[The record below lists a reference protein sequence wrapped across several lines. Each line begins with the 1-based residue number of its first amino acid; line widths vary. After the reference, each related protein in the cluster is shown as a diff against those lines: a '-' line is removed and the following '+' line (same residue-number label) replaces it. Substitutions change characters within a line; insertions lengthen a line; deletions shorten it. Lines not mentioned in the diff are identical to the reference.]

1 MHDIFT
7 IKTIYL
13 MIINLKSVA
22 LAMTSICLFAQCT
35 PTPTSE
41 ASYDVIPMPQSIT
54 LTESSEPFVLHSG
67 TQISYTAGNADMER
81 NAQFLKDYL
90 APQLGYKLKTVP
102 GIASKGIVLQL
113 VDGEAT
119 EGYKITVDANR
130 VLVEATSP
138 AGIFYGIQTIRK
150 SLPVEQGAVV
160 ALPAGTITDAPR
172 FDYRGAHLDVCR
184 HFYPVDSIKTYIDML
199 ALHNMNKFHWHLTED
214 QGWRIEIKQFP
225 KLTEIGSV
233 RNGTMIRKDWDSN
246 DSIQYG
252 GFYTQDECR
261 EIVKYAA
268 DRYITVIP
276 EIDMPGH
283 MVAAVTAYPELGCTG
298 GPYSVRTIWG
308 VSEELLCAGN
318 DKVYDFVEKV
328 LDEVMEIFPSK
339 DIHIGGDEC
348 PKTEWEKCPKCQ
360 KKIKELG
367 LKKDKQFTAEQKLQA
382 YFTQHVDDY
391 LTKHGRN
398 AIGWDEILEGGVS
411 ENATVMSWRG
421 EVGGIEAARLKHRVI
436 MTPNTYCY
444 FDYYQSKDRDN
455 EPFAIGGFLPASH
468 VYSYEPL
475 PASLTP
481 EEQSYI
487 WGVQCNVWTE
497 YIPTFSQV
505 QYMILPRGAALA
517 EVQWSQPEVK
527 NYEKF
532 KNERLPRL
540 IKIYELNNYNW
551 CKRIYTDKEEP
562 SDLNVGW

>member
-1 MHDIFT
+1 MNN
-7 IKTIYL
+7 
-13 MIINLKSVA
+13 NLKSIA
-22 LAMTSICLFAQCT
+22 LAMTIGLLFAQCT
-35 PTPTSE
+35 PAPTAQANYE
-41 ASYDVIPMPQSIT
+41 VIPMPQSIT
-54 LTESSEPFVLHSG
+54 LSNSDNQFVLHSG
-67 TQISYTAGNADMER
+67 TLISYTSGNEDMAR
-81 NAQFLKDYL
+81 NAQFLQTYL
-90 APQLGYKLKTVP
+90 ADQLGYTLRIEP
-102 GIASKGIVLQL
+102 GIASEGIVLKLNEGQ
-113 VDGEAT
+113 AS
-119 EGYKITVDANR
+119 EGYTITVDADR

-150 SLPVEQGAVV
+150 AVPVEMGAVV
-160 ALPAGTITDAPR
+160 GFPAGVITDAPR
-172 FDYRGAHLDVCR
+172 FAYRGAHLDVCR
-184 HFYPVDSIKTYIDML
+184 HFFSVDSVKTYIDML
-199 ALHNMNKFHWHLTED
+199 VLHNMNKFHWHLTED
-214 QGWRIEIKQFP
+214 QGWRMEIKQFP

-233 RNGTMIRKDWDSN
+233 RNGTMIRKDWNSN

-298 GPYSVRTIWG
+298 GPYEVRTIWG

-318 DKVYDFVEKV
+318 EKVYDFVDKV
-328 LDEVMEIFPSK
+328 LDEVMDVFPSK

-360 KKIKELG
+360 SKIKALG
-367 LKKDKQFTAEQKLQA
+367 LKKDDRFTAEQKLQA
-382 YFTQHVDDY
+382 YFTKHVDEY

-421 EVGGIEAARLKHRVI
+421 ESGGIEAARLKHRVI

-444 FDYYQSKDRDN
+444 FDYYQSKDCDN
-455 EPFAIGGFLPASH
+455 EPFAIGGFLPIKH
-468 VYSYEPL
+468 VYDYEPL
-475 PASLTP
+475 PANLTP

-497 YIPTFSQV
+497 YIPTFSHV
-505 QYMILPRGAALA
+505 QYMMLPRGAALS
-517 EVQWSQPEVK
+517 EVQWSLPEAK
-527 NYEKF
+527 DYEKF
-532 KNERLPRL
+532 RNERLPRL
-540 IKIYELNNYNW
+540 IKIYELYGYNYSR
-551 CKRIYTDKEEP
+551 RIYIDADEP
-562 SDLNVGW
+562 SK

>member
-1 MHDIFT
+1 
-7 IKTIYL
+7 
-13 MIINLKSVA
+13 MIMNNNLKSIA
-22 LAMTSICLFAQCT
+22 LAMTIGLLFAQCT
-35 PTPTSE
+35 PAPTTQANYE
-41 ASYDVIPMPQSIT
+41 VIPMPQSIT
-54 LTESSEPFVLHSG
+54 LSNSDNQFVLHSG
-67 TQISYTAGNADMER
+67 TLISYTSGNEDMAR
-81 NAQFLKDYL
+81 NAQFLQTYL
-90 APQLGYKLKTVP
+90 TDQLGYTLRVEP
-102 GIASKGIVLQL
+102 GVASEGIVLKL
-113 VDGEAT
+113 VEGQAS
-119 EGYKITVDANR
+119 EGYTITVDADR

-150 SLPVEQGAVV
+150 AVPVEMGAVV
-160 ALPAGTITDAPR
+160 GLPAGIITDAPR
-172 FDYRGAHLDVCR
+172 FAYRGAHLDVCR
-184 HFYPVDSIKTYIDML
+184 HFFSVDSVKTYIDML
-199 ALHNMNKFHWHLTED
+199 VLHNMNKFHWHLTED
-214 QGWRIEIKQFP
+214 QGWRMEIKQFP

-233 RNGTMIRKDWDSN
+233 RNGTMIRKDWNSN

-298 GPYSVRTIWG
+298 GPYEVRTIWG

-318 DKVYDFVEKV
+318 EKVYDFVDKV
-328 LDEVMEIFPSK
+328 LDEVMDVFPSK

-360 KKIKELG
+360 SKIKALG
-367 LKKDKQFTAEQKLQA
+367 LKKDDRFTAEQKLQA
-382 YFTQHVDDY
+382 YFTKHVDEY

-421 EVGGIEAARLKHRVI
+421 ESGGIEAARLKHRVI

-455 EPFAIGGFLPASH
+455 EPFAIGGFLPIKH
-468 VYSYEPL
+468 VYDYEPL
-475 PASLTP
+475 PANLTP

-497 YIPTFSQV
+497 YIPTFSHV
-505 QYMILPRGAALA
+505 QYMMLPRGAALS
-517 EVQWSQPEVK
+517 EVQWSLPEAK
-527 NYEKF
+527 DYEKF
-532 KNERLPRL
+532 RNERLPRL
-540 IKIYELNNYNW
+540 IKIYELYGYNYSR
-551 CKRIYTDKEEP
+551 RIYIDADEP
-562 SDLNVGW
+562 SK

>member
-1 MHDIFT
+1 
-7 IKTIYL
+7 

-90 APQLGYKLKTVP
+90 APQLGYELKTVP

-382 YFTQHVDDY
+382 YFTQHVDEY

-436 MTPNTYCY
+436 MAPNTYCY

-540 IKIYELNNYNW
+540 IKIYELNNYNY

>member
-1 MHDIFT
+1 MNN
-7 IKTIYL
+7 
-13 MIINLKSVA
+13 NLKSIA
-22 LAMTSICLFAQCT
+22 LAMTIGLLFAQCT
-35 PTPTSE
+35 PAPTAQANYE
-41 ASYDVIPMPQSIT
+41 VIPMPQSIT
-54 LTESSEPFVLHSG
+54 LSNSDNQFVLHSG
-67 TQISYTAGNADMER
+67 TLISYTSGNEDMAR
-81 NAQFLKDYL
+81 NAQFLQTYL
-90 APQLGYKLKTVP
+90 TDQLGYTLRVEP
-102 GIASKGIVLQL
+102 GVASEGIVLKL
-113 VDGEAT
+113 VEGQAS
-119 EGYKITVDANR
+119 EGYTITVDADR

-150 SLPVEQGAVV
+150 AVPVEMGAVV
-160 ALPAGTITDAPR
+160 GFPAGVITDAPR
-172 FDYRGAHLDVCR
+172 FAYRGAHLDVCR
-184 HFYPVDSIKTYIDML
+184 HFFSVDSVKTYIDML
-199 ALHNMNKFHWHLTED
+199 VLHNMNKFHWHLTED
-214 QGWRIEIKQFP
+214 QGWRMEIKQFP

-233 RNGTMIRKDWDSN
+233 RNGTMIRKDWNSN

-298 GPYSVRTIWG
+298 GPYEVRTIWG

-318 DKVYDFVEKV
+318 EKVYDFVDKV
-328 LDEVMEIFPSK
+328 LDEVMDVFPSK

-360 KKIKELG
+360 SKIKALG
-367 LKKDKQFTAEQKLQA
+367 LKKDDRFTAEQKLQA
-382 YFTQHVDDY
+382 YFTKHVDEY

-421 EVGGIEAARLKHRVI
+421 ESGGIEAARLKHRVI

-455 EPFAIGGFLPASH
+455 EPFAIGGFLPIKH
-468 VYSYEPL
+468 VYDYEPL
-475 PASLTP
+475 PANLTP

-497 YIPTFSQV
+497 YIPTFSHV
-505 QYMILPRGAALA
+505 QYMMLPRGAALS
-517 EVQWSQPEVK
+517 EVQWSLPEAK
-527 NYEKF
+527 DYEKF

-540 IKIYELNNYNW
+540 IKIYELYGYNYSR
-551 CKRIYTDKEEP
+551 RIYIDADEP
-562 SDLNVGW
+562 SK

>member
-1 MHDIFT
+1 MNT
-7 IKTIYL
+7 
-13 MIINLKSVA
+13 NLKSVA
-22 LAMTSICLFAQCT
+22 LAMTSVFFLAQCT

-41 ASYDVIPMPQSIT
+41 ASYEVIPMPQSIT
-54 LTESSEPFVLHSG
+54 LAESGGQFVLHSG
-67 TQISYTAGNADMER
+67 TQISYTAGNEDMAR
-81 NAQFLKDYL
+81 NAQFLQEYL
-90 APQLGYKLKTVP
+90 ADQLGYTLKTEP

-113 VDGEAT
+113 IEGEPT
-119 EGYKITVDANR
+119 EGYTITVDANR

-138 AGIFYGIQTIRK
+138 AGIFYGVQTIRK
-150 SLPVEQGAVV
+150 SVPVENGAVV
-160 ALPAGTITDAPR
+160 GLPAGVITDAPR

-184 HFYPVDSIKTYIDML
+184 HFYPLDSVKTYIDML

-214 QGWRIEIKQFP
+214 QGWRMEIKQYP

-298 GPYSVRTIWG
+298 GPYEVRTIWG

-318 DKVYDFVEKV
+318 DKVYEFVERV
-328 LDEVMEIFPSK
+328 LDEVMDVFPSK

-360 KKIKELG
+360 AKIKALG
-367 LKKDKQFTAEQKLQA
+367 LKKDQKFTAEQKLQA
-382 YFTQHVDDY
+382 YFTQHVDEY

-421 EVGGIEAARLKHRVI
+421 EAGGIEAARLRHRVI

-444 FDYYQSKDRDN
+444 FDYYQSKDREN
-455 EPFAIGGFLPASH
+455 EPFAIGGFLPIRH
-468 VYSYEPL
+468 VYNYEPL
-475 PASLTP
+475 PADLTP
-481 EEQSYI
+481 DEQKYI

-497 YIPTFSQV
+497 YIPTFAQV

-517 EVQWSQPEVK
+517 DVQWSQPEVK
-527 NYEKF
+527 DYEKF
-532 KNERLPRL
+532 KAERLPRL
-540 IKIYELNNYNW
+540 LKIYELYGYNY
-551 CKRIYTDKEEP
+551 CRRIYIDEDEP

>member
-1 MHDIFT
+1 MNN
-7 IKTIYL
+7 
-13 MIINLKSVA
+13 NLKSIA
-22 LAMTSICLFAQCT
+22 LAMTIGLLFAQCT
-35 PTPTSE
+35 PAPTAQANYE
-41 ASYDVIPMPQSIT
+41 VIPMPQSIT
-54 LTESSEPFVLHSG
+54 LSNSDNQFVLHSG
-67 TQISYTAGNADMER
+67 TLISYTSGNEDMAR
-81 NAQFLKDYL
+81 NAQFLQTYL
-90 APQLGYKLKTVP
+90 TDQLGYTLRIEP
-102 GIASKGIVLQL
+102 GIASEGIVLKLNEGQ
-113 VDGEAT
+113 AS
-119 EGYKITVDANR
+119 EGYTITVDADR

-150 SLPVEQGAVV
+150 AVPVEMGAVV
-160 ALPAGTITDAPR
+160 GFPAGVITDAPR
-172 FDYRGAHLDVCR
+172 FAYRGAHLDVCR
-184 HFYPVDSIKTYIDML
+184 HFFSVDSVKTYIDML
-199 ALHNMNKFHWHLTED
+199 VLHNMNKFHWHLTED
-214 QGWRIEIKQFP
+214 QGWRMEIKQFP

-233 RNGTMIRKDWDSN
+233 RNGTMIRKDWNSN

-298 GPYSVRTIWG
+298 GPYEVRTIWG

-318 DKVYDFVEKV
+318 EKVYDFVDKV
-328 LDEVMEIFPSK
+328 LDEVMDVFPSK

-360 KKIKELG
+360 SKIKALG
-367 LKKDKQFTAEQKLQA
+367 LKKDDRFTAEQKLQA
-382 YFTQHVDDY
+382 YFTKHVDEY

-421 EVGGIEAARLKHRVI
+421 ESGGIEAARLKHRVI

-444 FDYYQSKDRDN
+444 FDYYQSKDCDN
-455 EPFAIGGFLPASH
+455 EPFAIGGFLPIKH
-468 VYSYEPL
+468 VYDYEPL
-475 PASLTP
+475 PANLTP

-497 YIPTFSQV
+497 YIPTFSHV
-505 QYMILPRGAALA
+505 QYMMLPRGAALS
-517 EVQWSQPEVK
+517 EVQWSLPEAK
-527 NYEKF
+527 DYEKF

-540 IKIYELNNYNW
+540 IKIYELYGYNYSR
-551 CKRIYTDKEEP
+551 RIYIDADEP
-562 SDLNVGW
+562 SK

>member
-1 MHDIFT
+1 MNS
-7 IKTIYL
+7 
-13 MIINLKSVA
+13 NLKSIA
-22 LAMTSICLFAQCT
+22 LAIIIGLLFAQCT
-35 PTPTSE
+35 PTPTTQANYE
-41 ASYDVIPMPQSIT
+41 VIPMPQNIMLSN
-54 LTESSEPFVLHSG
+54 SDSQFVLHSG
-67 TQISYTAGNADMER
+67 TLISYTSGNEDMAR
-81 NAQFLKDYL
+81 NAQFLQTYL
-90 APQLGYKLKTVP
+90 TDQLGYTLRIEP
-102 GIASKGIVLQL
+102 GIASEGIVLKLNEGQ
-113 VDGEAT
+113 AS
-119 EGYKITVDANR
+119 EGYTITVDADR

-150 SLPVEQGAVV
+150 AVPVEMGAVV
-160 ALPAGTITDAPR
+160 GFPAGVITDAPR
-172 FDYRGAHLDVCR
+172 FAYRGAHLDVCR
-184 HFYPVDSIKTYIDML
+184 HFFSVDSVKTYIDML
-199 ALHNMNKFHWHLTED
+199 VLHNMNKFHWHLTED
-214 QGWRIEIKQFP
+214 QGWRMEIKQFP

-233 RNGTMIRKDWDSN
+233 RNGTMIRKDWNSN

-298 GPYSVRTIWG
+298 GPYEVRTIWG

-318 DKVYDFVEKV
+318 EKVYDFVDKV
-328 LDEVMEIFPSK
+328 LDEVMDVFPSK

-360 KKIKELG
+360 SKIKALG
-367 LKKDKQFTAEQKLQA
+367 LKKDDRFTAEQKLQA
-382 YFTQHVDDY
+382 YFTKHVDEY

-421 EVGGIEAARLKHRVI
+421 ESGGIEAARLKHRVI

-444 FDYYQSKDRDN
+444 FDYYQSKDCDN
-455 EPFAIGGFLPASH
+455 EPFAIGGFLPIKH
-468 VYSYEPL
+468 VYDYEPL
-475 PASLTP
+475 PANLTP

-497 YIPTFSQV
+497 YIPTFSHV
-505 QYMILPRGAALA
+505 QYMMLPRGAALS
-517 EVQWSQPEVK
+517 EVQWSLPEAK
-527 NYEKF
+527 DYEKF
-532 KNERLPRL
+532 RNERLPRL
-540 IKIYELNNYNW
+540 IKIYELYGYNYSR
-551 CKRIYTDKEEP
+551 RIYIDADEP
-562 SDLNVGW
+562 SK

>member
-1 MHDIFT
+1 MNN
-7 IKTIYL
+7 
-13 MIINLKSVA
+13 NLKSIA
-22 LAMTSICLFAQCT
+22 LAMTIGLLFAQCT
-35 PTPTSE
+35 PAPTAQANYE
-41 ASYDVIPMPQSIT
+41 VIPMPQSIT
-54 LTESSEPFVLHSG
+54 LSNSDNQFVLHSG
-67 TQISYTAGNADMER
+67 TLISYTSGNEDMAR
-81 NAQFLKDYL
+81 NAQFLQTYL
-90 APQLGYKLKTVP
+90 ADQLGYTLRIEP
-102 GIASKGIVLQL
+102 GIASEGIVLKLNEGQ
-113 VDGEAT
+113 AS
-119 EGYKITVDANR
+119 EGYTITVDADR

-150 SLPVEQGAVV
+150 AVPVEMGAVV
-160 ALPAGTITDAPR
+160 GFPAGVITDAPR
-172 FDYRGAHLDVCR
+172 FAYRGAHLDVCR
-184 HFYPVDSIKTYIDML
+184 HFFSVDSVKTYIDML
-199 ALHNMNKFHWHLTED
+199 VLHNMNKFHWHLTED
-214 QGWRIEIKQFP
+214 QGWRMEIKQFP

-233 RNGTMIRKDWDSN
+233 RNGTMIRKDWNSN

-298 GPYSVRTIWG
+298 GPYEVRTIWG

-318 DKVYDFVEKV
+318 EKVYDFVDKV
-328 LDEVMEIFPSK
+328 LDEVMDVFPSK

-360 KKIKELG
+360 SKIKALG
-367 LKKDKQFTAEQKLQA
+367 LKKDDRFTAEQKLQA
-382 YFTQHVDDY
+382 YFTKHVDEY

-411 ENATVMSWRG
+411 ENATVMSWRD
-421 EVGGIEAARLKHRVI
+421 ESGGIEAARLKHRVI

-444 FDYYQSKDRDN
+444 FDYYQSKDCDN
-455 EPFAIGGFLPASH
+455 EPFAIGGFLPIKH
-468 VYSYEPL
+468 VYDYEPL
-475 PASLTP
+475 PANLTP

-497 YIPTFSQV
+497 YIPTFSHV
-505 QYMILPRGAALA
+505 QYMMLPRGAALS
-517 EVQWSQPEVK
+517 EVQWSLPEAK
-527 NYEKF
+527 DYEKF

-540 IKIYELNNYNW
+540 IKIYELYGYNYSR
-551 CKRIYTDKEEP
+551 RIYIDADEP
-562 SDLNVGW
+562 SK

>member
-1 MHDIFT
+1 MNN
-7 IKTIYL
+7 
-13 MIINLKSVA
+13 NLKSIA
-22 LAMTSICLFAQCT
+22 LAMTIGLLFAQCT
-35 PTPTSE
+35 PAPTAQANYE
-41 ASYDVIPMPQSIT
+41 VIPMPQSIT
-54 LTESSEPFVLHSG
+54 LSNSDNQFVLHSG
-67 TQISYTAGNADMER
+67 TLISYTSGNEDMAR
-81 NAQFLKDYL
+81 NAQFLQTYL
-90 APQLGYKLKTVP
+90 ADQLGYTLRIEP
-102 GIASKGIVLQL
+102 GIASEGIVLKLNEGQ
-113 VDGEAT
+113 AS
-119 EGYKITVDANR
+119 EGYTITVDADR

-150 SLPVEQGAVV
+150 AVPVEMGAVV
-160 ALPAGTITDAPR
+160 GLPAGIITDAPR
-172 FDYRGAHLDVCR
+172 FAYRGAHLDVCR
-184 HFYPVDSIKTYIDML
+184 HFFSVDSVKTYIDML
-199 ALHNMNKFHWHLTED
+199 VLHNMNKFHWHLTED
-214 QGWRIEIKQFP
+214 QGWRMEIKQFP

-233 RNGTMIRKDWDSN
+233 RNGTMIRKDWNSN

-252 GFYTQDECR
+252 GFYTQEECR

-298 GPYSVRTIWG
+298 GPYEVRTIWG

-318 DKVYDFVEKV
+318 EKVYDFVDKV
-328 LDEVMEIFPSK
+328 LDEVMDVFPSK

-360 KKIKELG
+360 SKIKALG
-367 LKKDKQFTAEQKLQA
+367 LKKDDRFTAEQKLQA
-382 YFTQHVDDY
+382 YFTKHVDEY

-421 EVGGIEAARLKHRVI
+421 ESGGIEAARLKHRVI

-444 FDYYQSKDRDN
+444 FDYYQSKDCDN
-455 EPFAIGGFLPASH
+455 EPFAIGGFLPIKH
-468 VYSYEPL
+468 VYDYEPL
-475 PASLTP
+475 PANLTP

-497 YIPTFSQV
+497 YIPTFSHV
-505 QYMILPRGAALA
+505 QYMMLPRGAALS
-517 EVQWSQPEVK
+517 EVQWSLPEAK
-527 NYEKF
+527 DYEKF

-540 IKIYELNNYNW
+540 IKIYELYGYNYSR
-551 CKRIYTDKEEP
+551 RIYIDADEP
-562 SDLNVGW
+562 SK

>member
-1 MHDIFT
+1 MNN
-7 IKTIYL
+7 
-13 MIINLKSVA
+13 NLKSIA
-22 LAMTSICLFAQCT
+22 LAMTIGLLFAQCT
-35 PTPTSE
+35 PAPTAQANYE
-41 ASYDVIPMPQSIT
+41 VIPMPQSIT
-54 LTESSEPFVLHSG
+54 LSNSDNQFVLHSG
-67 TQISYTAGNADMER
+67 TLISYTSGNEDMAR
-81 NAQFLKDYL
+81 NAQFLQTYL
-90 APQLGYKLKTVP
+90 TDQLGYTLRVEP
-102 GIASKGIVLQL
+102 GVASEGIVLKL
-113 VDGEAT
+113 VEGQAS
-119 EGYKITVDANR
+119 EGYTITVDADR

-150 SLPVEQGAVV
+150 AVPVEMGAVV
-160 ALPAGTITDAPR
+160 GFPAGVITDAPR
-172 FDYRGAHLDVCR
+172 FAYRGAHLDVCR
-184 HFYPVDSIKTYIDML
+184 HFFSVDSVKTYIDML
-199 ALHNMNKFHWHLTED
+199 VLHNMNKFHWHLTED
-214 QGWRIEIKQFP
+214 QGWRMEIKQFP

-233 RNGTMIRKDWDSN
+233 RNGTMIRKDWNSN

-298 GPYSVRTIWG
+298 GPYEVRTIWG

-318 DKVYDFVEKV
+318 EKVYDFVDKV
-328 LDEVMEIFPSK
+328 LDEVMDVFPSK

-360 KKIKELG
+360 SKIKALG
-367 LKKDKQFTAEQKLQA
+367 LKKDDRFTAEQKLQA
-382 YFTQHVDDY
+382 YFTKHVDEY

-421 EVGGIEAARLKHRVI
+421 ESGGIEAARLKHRVI

-444 FDYYQSKDRDN
+444 FDYYQSKDCDN
-455 EPFAIGGFLPASH
+455 EPFAIGGFLPIKH
-468 VYSYEPL
+468 VYDYEPL
-475 PASLTP
+475 PANLTP

-497 YIPTFSQV
+497 YIPTFSHV
-505 QYMILPRGAALA
+505 QYMMLPRGAALS
-517 EVQWSQPEVK
+517 EVQWSLPEAK
-527 NYEKF
+527 DYEKF

-540 IKIYELNNYNW
+540 IKIYELYGYNYSR
-551 CKRIYTDKEEP
+551 RIYIDADEP
-562 SDLNVGW
+562 SK

>member
-1 MHDIFT
+1 MNN
-7 IKTIYL
+7 
-13 MIINLKSVA
+13 NLKSIA
-22 LAMTSICLFAQCT
+22 LAMTIGLLFAQCT
-35 PTPTSE
+35 PAPTAQANYE
-41 ASYDVIPMPQSIT
+41 VIPMPQSIT
-54 LTESSEPFVLHSG
+54 LSNSDNQFVLHSG
-67 TQISYTAGNADMER
+67 TLISYTSGNEDMAR
-81 NAQFLKDYL
+81 NAQFLQTYL
-90 APQLGYKLKTVP
+90 ADQLGYTLRIEP
-102 GIASKGIVLQL
+102 GIASEGIVLKLNEGQ
-113 VDGEAT
+113 AS
-119 EGYKITVDANR
+119 EGYTITVDADR

-150 SLPVEQGAVV
+150 AVPVEMGAVV
-160 ALPAGTITDAPR
+160 GFPAGVITDAPR
-172 FDYRGAHLDVCR
+172 FAYRGAHLDVCR
-184 HFYPVDSIKTYIDML
+184 HFFSVDSVKTYIDML
-199 ALHNMNKFHWHLTED
+199 VLHNMNKFHWHLTED
-214 QGWRIEIKQFP
+214 QGWRMEIKQFP

-233 RNGTMIRKDWDSN
+233 RNGTMIRKDWNSN

-252 GFYTQDECR
+252 GFYTQEECR

-298 GPYSVRTIWG
+298 GPYEVRTIWG

-318 DKVYDFVEKV
+318 EKVYDFVDKV
-328 LDEVMEIFPSK
+328 LDEVMDVFPSK

-360 KKIKELG
+360 SKIKALG
-367 LKKDKQFTAEQKLQA
+367 LKKDDRFTAEQKLQA
-382 YFTQHVDDY
+382 YFTKHVDEY

-421 EVGGIEAARLKHRVI
+421 ESGGIEAARLKHRVI

-455 EPFAIGGFLPASH
+455 EPFAIGGFLPIKH
-468 VYSYEPL
+468 VYDYEPL
-475 PASLTP
+475 PVNLTP

-497 YIPTFSQV
+497 YIPTFSHV
-505 QYMILPRGAALA
+505 QYMMLPRGAALS
-517 EVQWSQPEVK
+517 EVQWSLPEAK
-527 NYEKF
+527 DYEKF

-540 IKIYELNNYNW
+540 IKIYELYGYNYSR
-551 CKRIYTDKEEP
+551 RIYIDADEP
-562 SDLNVGW
+562 SK

>member
-1 MHDIFT
+1 MNN
-7 IKTIYL
+7 
-13 MIINLKSVA
+13 NLKSIA
-22 LAMTSICLFAQCT
+22 LAMTIGLLFAQCT
-35 PTPTSE
+35 PAPTAQANYE
-41 ASYDVIPMPQSIT
+41 VIPMPQSIT
-54 LTESSEPFVLHSG
+54 LSNSDNQFVLHSG
-67 TQISYTAGNADMER
+67 TLISYTSGNEDMAR
-81 NAQFLKDYL
+81 NAQFLQTYL
-90 APQLGYKLKTVP
+90 TDQLGYTLRIEP
-102 GIASKGIVLQL
+102 GIASEGIVLKLNEGQ
-113 VDGEAT
+113 AS
-119 EGYKITVDANR
+119 EGYTITVDADR

-150 SLPVEQGAVV
+150 AVPVEMGAVV
-160 ALPAGTITDAPR
+160 GFPAGVITDAPR
-172 FDYRGAHLDVCR
+172 FAYRGAHLDVCR
-184 HFYPVDSIKTYIDML
+184 HFFSVDSVKTYIDML
-199 ALHNMNKFHWHLTED
+199 VLHNMNKFHWHLTED
-214 QGWRIEIKQFP
+214 QGWRMEIKQFP

-233 RNGTMIRKDWDSN
+233 RNGTMIRKDWNSN

-252 GFYTQDECR
+252 GFYTQEECR

-298 GPYSVRTIWG
+298 GPYEVRTIWG

-318 DKVYDFVEKV
+318 EKVYDFVDKV
-328 LDEVMEIFPSK
+328 LDEVMDVFPSK

-360 KKIKELG
+360 SKIKALG
-367 LKKDKQFTAEQKLQA
+367 LKKDDRFTAEQKLQA
-382 YFTQHVDDY
+382 YFTKHVDEY

-421 EVGGIEAARLKHRVI
+421 ESGGIEAARLKHRVI

-455 EPFAIGGFLPASH
+455 EPFAIGGFLPIKH
-468 VYSYEPL
+468 VYDYEPL
-475 PASLTP
+475 PANLTP

-497 YIPTFSQV
+497 YIPAFSQV
-505 QYMILPRGAALA
+505 QYMMLPRGAALS
-517 EVQWSQPEVK
+517 EVQWSLPEAK
-527 NYEKF
+527 DYEKF

-540 IKIYELNNYNW
+540 IKIYELYGYNYSR
-551 CKRIYTDKEEP
+551 RIYIDADEP
-562 SDLNVGW
+562 SK

>member
-1 MHDIFT
+1 MNN
-7 IKTIYL
+7 
-13 MIINLKSVA
+13 NLKSIA
-22 LAMTSICLFAQCT
+22 LAMTIGLLFAQCT
-35 PTPTSE
+35 PAPTAQANYE
-41 ASYDVIPMPQSIT
+41 VIPMPQSIT
-54 LTESSEPFVLHSG
+54 LSNSDNQFVLHSG
-67 TQISYTAGNADMER
+67 TLISYTSGNEDMAR
-81 NAQFLKDYL
+81 NAQFLQTYL
-90 APQLGYKLKTVP
+90 ADQLGYTLRIEP
-102 GIASKGIVLQL
+102 GIASEGIVLKLNEGQ
-113 VDGEAT
+113 AS
-119 EGYKITVDANR
+119 EGYTITVDADR

-150 SLPVEQGAVV
+150 AVPVEMGAVV
-160 ALPAGTITDAPR
+160 GFPAGVITDAPR
-172 FDYRGAHLDVCR
+172 FAYRGAHLDVCR
-184 HFYPVDSIKTYIDML
+184 HFFSVDSVKTYIDML
-199 ALHNMNKFHWHLTED
+199 VLHNMNKFHWHLTED
-214 QGWRIEIKQFP
+214 QGWRMEIKQFP

-233 RNGTMIRKDWDSN
+233 RNGTMIRKDWNSN

-252 GFYTQDECR
+252 GFYTQEECR

-298 GPYSVRTIWG
+298 GPYEVRTIWG

-318 DKVYDFVEKV
+318 EKVYDFVDKV
-328 LDEVMEIFPSK
+328 LDEVMDVFPSK

-360 KKIKELG
+360 SKIKALG
-367 LKKDKQFTAEQKLQA
+367 LKKDDRFTAEQKLQA
-382 YFTQHVDDY
+382 YFTKHVDEY

-421 EVGGIEAARLKHRVI
+421 ESGGIEAARLKHRVI

-455 EPFAIGGFLPASH
+455 EPFAIGGFLPIKH
-468 VYSYEPL
+468 VYDYEPL
-475 PASLTP
+475 PANLTP

-497 YIPTFSQV
+497 YIPTFSHV
-505 QYMILPRGAALA
+505 QYMMLPRGAALS
-517 EVQWSQPEVK
+517 EVQWSLPEAK
-527 NYEKF
+527 DYEKF
-532 KNERLPRL
+532 RNERLPRL
-540 IKIYELNNYNW
+540 IKIYELYGYNYSR
-551 CKRIYTDKEEP
+551 RIYIDADEP
-562 SDLNVGW
+562 SK

>member
-1 MHDIFT
+1 MT
-7 IKTIYL
+7 IGL
-13 MIINLKSVA
+13 
-22 LAMTSICLFAQCT
+22 LFAQCT
-35 PTPTSE
+35 PAPTAQANYE
-41 ASYDVIPMPQSIT
+41 VIPMPQSIT
-54 LTESSEPFVLHSG
+54 LSNSDNQFVLHSG
-67 TQISYTAGNADMER
+67 TLISYTSGNEDMAR
-81 NAQFLKDYL
+81 NAQFLQTYL
-90 APQLGYKLKTVP
+90 TDQLGYTLRVEP
-102 GIASKGIVLQL
+102 GVASEGIVLKL
-113 VDGEAT
+113 VEGQAS
-119 EGYKITVDANR
+119 EGYTITVDADR

-150 SLPVEQGAVV
+150 AVPVEMGAVV
-160 ALPAGTITDAPR
+160 GFPAGVITDAPR
-172 FDYRGAHLDVCR
+172 FAYRGAHLDVCR
-184 HFYPVDSIKTYIDML
+184 HFFSVDSVKTYIDML
-199 ALHNMNKFHWHLTED
+199 VLHNMNKFHWHLTED
-214 QGWRIEIKQFP
+214 QGWRMEIKQFP

-233 RNGTMIRKDWDSN
+233 RNGTMIRKDWNSN

-298 GPYSVRTIWG
+298 GPYEVRTIWG

-318 DKVYDFVEKV
+318 EKVYDFVDKV
-328 LDEVMEIFPSK
+328 LDEVMDVFPSK

-360 KKIKELG
+360 SKIKALG
-367 LKKDKQFTAEQKLQA
+367 LKKDDRFTAEQKLQA
-382 YFTQHVDDY
+382 YFTKHVDEY

-421 EVGGIEAARLKHRVI
+421 ESGGIEAARLKHRVI

-444 FDYYQSKDRDN
+444 FDYYQSKDCDN
-455 EPFAIGGFLPASH
+455 EPFAIGGFLPIKH
-468 VYSYEPL
+468 VYDYEPL
-475 PASLTP
+475 PANLTP

-497 YIPTFSQV
+497 YIPTFSHV
-505 QYMILPRGAALA
+505 QYMMLPRGAALS
-517 EVQWSQPEVK
+517 EVQWSLPEAK
-527 NYEKF
+527 DYEKF

-540 IKIYELNNYNW
+540 IKIYELYGYNYSR
-551 CKRIYTDKEEP
+551 RIYIDADEP
-562 SDLNVGW
+562 SK

>member
-1 MHDIFT
+1 MNN
-7 IKTIYL
+7 
-13 MIINLKSVA
+13 NLKSIA
-22 LAMTSICLFAQCT
+22 LAMTIGLLFAQCT
-35 PTPTSE
+35 PAPTAQANYE
-41 ASYDVIPMPQSIT
+41 VIPMPQSIT
-54 LTESSEPFVLHSG
+54 LSNSDNQFVLHSG
-67 TQISYTAGNADMER
+67 TLISYTSGNEDMAR
-81 NAQFLKDYL
+81 NAQFLQTYL
-90 APQLGYKLKTVP
+90 TDQLGYTLRIEP
-102 GIASKGIVLQL
+102 GIASEGIVLKLNEGQ
-113 VDGEAT
+113 AS
-119 EGYKITVDANR
+119 EGYTITVDADR

-150 SLPVEQGAVV
+150 AVPVEMGAVV
-160 ALPAGTITDAPR
+160 GFPAGVITDAPR
-172 FDYRGAHLDVCR
+172 FAYRGAHLDVCR
-184 HFYPVDSIKTYIDML
+184 HFFSVDSVKTYIDML
-199 ALHNMNKFHWHLTED
+199 VLHNMNKFHWHLTED
-214 QGWRIEIKQFP
+214 QGWRMEIKQFP

-233 RNGTMIRKDWDSN
+233 RNGTMIRKDWNSN

-252 GFYTQDECR
+252 GFYTQEECR

-298 GPYSVRTIWG
+298 GPYEVRTIWG

-318 DKVYDFVEKV
+318 EKVYDFVDKV
-328 LDEVMEIFPSK
+328 LDEVMDVFPSK

-360 KKIKELG
+360 SKIKALG
-367 LKKDKQFTAEQKLQA
+367 LKKDDRFTAEQKLQA
-382 YFTQHVDDY
+382 YFTKHVDEY

-421 EVGGIEAARLKHRVI
+421 ESGGIEAARLKHRVI

-455 EPFAIGGFLPASH
+455 EPFAIGGFLPIKH
-468 VYSYEPL
+468 VYDYEPL
-475 PASLTP
+475 PVNLTP

-497 YIPTFSQV
+497 YIPTFSHV
-505 QYMILPRGAALA
+505 QYMMLPRGAALS
-517 EVQWSQPEVK
+517 EVQWSLPEAK
-527 NYEKF
+527 DYEKF

-540 IKIYELNNYNW
+540 IKIYELYGYNYSR
-551 CKRIYTDKEEP
+551 RIYIDADEP
-562 SDLNVGW
+562 SK

>member
-1 MHDIFT
+1 MNN
-7 IKTIYL
+7 
-13 MIINLKSVA
+13 NLKSIA
-22 LAMTSICLFAQCT
+22 LAMTIGLLFAQCT
-35 PTPTSE
+35 PAPTAQANYE
-41 ASYDVIPMPQSIT
+41 VIPLPQSIT
-54 LTESSEPFVLHSG
+54 LSNSDNQFVLHSG
-67 TQISYTAGNADMER
+67 TLISYTSGNEDMAR
-81 NAQFLKDYL
+81 NAQFLQTYL
-90 APQLGYKLKTVP
+90 ADQLGYTLRIEP
-102 GIASKGIVLQL
+102 GIASEGIVLKLNEGQ
-113 VDGEAT
+113 AS
-119 EGYKITVDANR
+119 EGYTITVDADR

-150 SLPVEQGAVV
+150 AVPVEMGAVV
-160 ALPAGTITDAPR
+160 GFPAGVITDAPR
-172 FDYRGAHLDVCR
+172 FAYRGAHLDVCR
-184 HFYPVDSIKTYIDML
+184 HFFSVDSVKTYIDML
-199 ALHNMNKFHWHLTED
+199 VLHNMNKFHWHLTED
-214 QGWRIEIKQFP
+214 QGWRMEIKQFP

-233 RNGTMIRKDWDSN
+233 RNGTMIRKDWNSN

-298 GPYSVRTIWG
+298 GPYEVRTIWG

-318 DKVYDFVEKV
+318 EKVYDFVDKV
-328 LDEVMEIFPSK
+328 LDEVMDVFPSK

-360 KKIKELG
+360 SKIKALG
-367 LKKDKQFTAEQKLQA
+367 LKKDDRFTAEQKLQA
-382 YFTQHVDDY
+382 YFTKHVDEY

-421 EVGGIEAARLKHRVI
+421 ESGGIEAARLKHRVI

-455 EPFAIGGFLPASH
+455 EPFAIGGFLPIKH
-468 VYSYEPL
+468 VYDYEPL
-475 PASLTP
+475 PANLTP

-497 YIPTFSQV
+497 YIPTFSHV
-505 QYMILPRGAALA
+505 QYMMLPRGAALS
-517 EVQWSQPEVK
+517 EVQWSLPEAK
-527 NYEKF
+527 DYEKF

-540 IKIYELNNYNW
+540 IKIYELYGYNYSR
-551 CKRIYTDKEEP
+551 RIYIDADEP
-562 SDLNVGW
+562 SK

>member
-1 MHDIFT
+1 MNN
-7 IKTIYL
+7 
-13 MIINLKSVA
+13 NLKSIA
-22 LAMTSICLFAQCT
+22 LAMTIGLLFAQCT
-35 PTPTSE
+35 PAPTAQANYE
-41 ASYDVIPMPQSIT
+41 VIPMPQSIT
-54 LTESSEPFVLHSG
+54 LSNSDNQFMLHSG
-67 TQISYTAGNADMER
+67 TLISYTSGNEDMAR
-81 NAQFLKDYL
+81 NAQFLQTYL
-90 APQLGYKLKTVP
+90 ADQLGYTLRIEP
-102 GIASKGIVLQL
+102 GIASEGIVLKLNEGQ
-113 VDGEAT
+113 AS
-119 EGYKITVDANR
+119 EGYTITVDADR

-150 SLPVEQGAVV
+150 AVPVEMGAVV
-160 ALPAGTITDAPR
+160 GFPAGVITDAPR
-172 FDYRGAHLDVCR
+172 FAYRGAHLDVCR
-184 HFYPVDSIKTYIDML
+184 HFFSVDSVKTYIDML
-199 ALHNMNKFHWHLTED
+199 VLHNMNKFHWHLTED
-214 QGWRIEIKQFP
+214 QGWRMEIKQFP

-233 RNGTMIRKDWDSN
+233 RNGTMIRKDWNSN

-298 GPYSVRTIWG
+298 GPYEVRTIWG

-318 DKVYDFVEKV
+318 EKVYDFVDKV
-328 LDEVMEIFPSK
+328 LDEVMDVFPSK

-360 KKIKELG
+360 SKIKALG
-367 LKKDKQFTAEQKLQA
+367 LKKDDRFTAEQKLQA
-382 YFTQHVDDY
+382 YFTKHVDEY

-421 EVGGIEAARLKHRVI
+421 ESGGIEAARLKHRVI

-455 EPFAIGGFLPASH
+455 EPFAIGGFLPIKH
-468 VYSYEPL
+468 VYDYEPL
-475 PASLTP
+475 PANLTP

-497 YIPTFSQV
+497 YIPTFSHV
-505 QYMILPRGAALA
+505 QYMMLPRGAALS
-517 EVQWSQPEVK
+517 EVQWSLPEAK
-527 NYEKF
+527 DYEKF

-540 IKIYELNNYNW
+540 IKIYELYGYNYSR
-551 CKRIYTDKEEP
+551 RIYIDADEP
-562 SDLNVGW
+562 SK

>member
-1 MHDIFT
+1 MNN
-7 IKTIYL
+7 
-13 MIINLKSVA
+13 NLKSIA
-22 LAMTSICLFAQCT
+22 LAMTIGLLFAQCT
-35 PTPTSE
+35 PTPTTQANYE
-41 ASYDVIPMPQSIT
+41 VIPMPQSIT
-54 LTESSEPFVLHSG
+54 LSNSDNQFVLHSG
-67 TQISYTAGNADMER
+67 TLISYTSGNEDMAR
-81 NAQFLKDYL
+81 NAQFLQTYL
-90 APQLGYKLKTVP
+90 TDQLGYTLRIEP
-102 GIASKGIVLQL
+102 GIASKGIVLKLNEGQ
-113 VDGEAT
+113 AS
-119 EGYKITVDANR
+119 EGYTITVDADR

-150 SLPVEQGAVV
+150 AVPVEMGAVV
-160 ALPAGTITDAPR
+160 GLPAGIITDAPR
-172 FDYRGAHLDVCR
+172 FAYRGAHLDVCR
-184 HFYPVDSIKTYIDML
+184 HFFSVDSVKTYIDML
-199 ALHNMNKFHWHLTED
+199 VLHNMNKFHWHLTED
-214 QGWRIEIKQFP
+214 QGWRMEIKQFP

-233 RNGTMIRKDWDSN
+233 RNGTMIRKDWNSN

-298 GPYSVRTIWG
+298 GPYEVRTIWG

-318 DKVYDFVEKV
+318 EKVYDFVDKV
-328 LDEVMEIFPSK
+328 LDEVMDVFPSK

-360 KKIKELG
+360 SKIKALG
-367 LKKDKQFTAEQKLQA
+367 LKKDDRFTAEQKLQA
-382 YFTQHVDDY
+382 YFTKHVDEY

-421 EVGGIEAARLKHRVI
+421 ESGGIEAARLKHRVI

-455 EPFAIGGFLPASH
+455 EPFAIGGFLPIKH
-468 VYSYEPL
+468 VYDYEPL
-475 PASLTP
+475 PANLTP

-497 YIPTFSQV
+497 YIPTFSHV
-505 QYMILPRGAALA
+505 QYMMLPRGAALS
-517 EVQWSQPEVK
+517 EVQWSLPEAK
-527 NYEKF
+527 DYEKF

-540 IKIYELNNYNW
+540 IKIYELYGYNYSR
-551 CKRIYTDKEEP
+551 RIYVDADEP
-562 SDLNVGW
+562 SK

>member
-1 MHDIFT
+1 MNN
-7 IKTIYL
+7 
-13 MIINLKSVA
+13 NLKSIA
-22 LAMTSICLFAQCT
+22 LAIIIGLLFAQCT
-35 PTPTSE
+35 PTPTTQANYE
-41 ASYDVIPMPQSIT
+41 VIPMPQNIMLSN
-54 LTESSEPFVLHSG
+54 SDSQFVLHSG
-67 TQISYTAGNADMER
+67 TLISYTSGNEDMAR
-81 NAQFLKDYL
+81 NAQFLQTYL
-90 APQLGYKLKTVP
+90 TDQLGYTLRIEP
-102 GIASKGIVLQL
+102 GIASKGIVLKLNEGQ
-113 VDGEAT
+113 AS
-119 EGYKITVDANR
+119 EGYTITVDADR

-150 SLPVEQGAVV
+150 AVPVEMGAVV
-160 ALPAGTITDAPR
+160 GLPAGIITDAPR
-172 FDYRGAHLDVCR
+172 FAYRGAHLDVCR
-184 HFYPVDSIKTYIDML
+184 HFFSVDSVKTYIDML
-199 ALHNMNKFHWHLTED
+199 VLHNMNKFHWHLTED
-214 QGWRIEIKQFP
+214 QGWRMEIKQFP

-233 RNGTMIRKDWDSN
+233 RNGTMIRKDWNSN

-252 GFYTQDECR
+252 GFYTQEECR

-298 GPYSVRTIWG
+298 GPYEVRTIWG

-318 DKVYDFVEKV
+318 EKVYDFVDKV
-328 LDEVMEIFPSK
+328 LDEVMDVFPSK

-360 KKIKELG
+360 SKIKALG
-367 LKKDKQFTAEQKLQA
+367 LKKDDRFTAEQKLQA
-382 YFTQHVDDY
+382 YFTKHVDEY

-421 EVGGIEAARLKHRVI
+421 ESGGIEAARLKHRVI

-455 EPFAIGGFLPASH
+455 EPFAIGGFLPIKH
-468 VYSYEPL
+468 VYDYEPL
-475 PASLTP
+475 PANLTP

-497 YIPTFSQV
+497 YIPTFSHV
-505 QYMILPRGAALA
+505 QYMMLPRGAALS
-517 EVQWSQPEVK
+517 EVQWSLPEAK
-527 NYEKF
+527 DYEKF

-540 IKIYELNNYNW
+540 IKIYELYGYNYSR
-551 CKRIYTDKEEP
+551 RIYIDADEP
-562 SDLNVGW
+562 SK

>member
-1 MHDIFT
+1 MNN
-7 IKTIYL
+7 
-13 MIINLKSVA
+13 NLKSIA
-22 LAMTSICLFAQCT
+22 LAMTIGLLFAQCT
-35 PTPTSE
+35 PAPTAQANYE
-41 ASYDVIPMPQSIT
+41 VIPMPQSIT
-54 LTESSEPFVLHSG
+54 LSNSDNQFVLHSG
-67 TQISYTAGNADMER
+67 TLISYTSGNEDMAR
-81 NAQFLKDYL
+81 NAQFLQTYL
-90 APQLGYKLKTVP
+90 TDQLGYTLRIEP
-102 GIASKGIVLQL
+102 GIASEGIVLKLNEGQ
-113 VDGEAT
+113 AS
-119 EGYKITVDANR
+119 EGYTITVDADR

-150 SLPVEQGAVV
+150 AVPVEMGAVV
-160 ALPAGTITDAPR
+160 GLPAGIITDAPR
-172 FDYRGAHLDVCR
+172 FAYRGAHLDVCR
-184 HFYPVDSIKTYIDML
+184 HFFSVDSVKTYIDML
-199 ALHNMNKFHWHLTED
+199 VLHNMNKFHWHLTED
-214 QGWRIEIKQFP
+214 QGWRMEIKQFP

-233 RNGTMIRKDWDSN
+233 RNGTMIRKDWNSN

-298 GPYSVRTIWG
+298 GPYEVRTIWG

-318 DKVYDFVEKV
+318 EKVYDFVDKV
-328 LDEVMEIFPSK
+328 LDEVMDVFPSK

-360 KKIKELG
+360 SKIKALG
-367 LKKDKQFTAEQKLQA
+367 LKKDDRFTAEQKLQA
-382 YFTQHVDDY
+382 YFTKHVDEY

-421 EVGGIEAARLKHRVI
+421 ESGGIEAARLKHRVI

-444 FDYYQSKDRDN
+444 FDYYQSKDCDN
-455 EPFAIGGFLPASH
+455 EPFAIGGFLPIKH
-468 VYSYEPL
+468 VYDYEPL
-475 PASLTP
+475 PANLTP

-497 YIPTFSQV
+497 YIPTFSHV
-505 QYMILPRGAALA
+505 QYMMLPRGAALS
-517 EVQWSQPEVK
+517 EVQWSLPEAK
-527 NYEKF
+527 DYEKF
-532 KNERLPRL
+532 RNERLPRL
-540 IKIYELNNYNW
+540 IKIYELYGYNYSR
-551 CKRIYTDKEEP
+551 RIYIDADEP
-562 SDLNVGW
+562 SK

>member
-1 MHDIFT
+1 MNN
-7 IKTIYL
+7 
-13 MIINLKSVA
+13 NLKSIA
-22 LAMTSICLFAQCT
+22 LAMTIGLLFAQCT
-35 PTPTSE
+35 PAPTAQANYE
-41 ASYDVIPMPQSIT
+41 VIPMPQSIT
-54 LTESSEPFVLHSG
+54 LSNSDNQFVLHSG
-67 TQISYTAGNADMER
+67 TLISYTSGNEDMAR
-81 NAQFLKDYL
+81 NAQFLQTYL
-90 APQLGYKLKTVP
+90 ADQLGYTLRIEP
-102 GIASKGIVLQL
+102 GIASEGIVLKLNEGQ
-113 VDGEAT
+113 AS
-119 EGYKITVDANR
+119 EGYTITVDADR

-150 SLPVEQGAVV
+150 AVPVEMGAVV
-160 ALPAGTITDAPR
+160 GLPAGIITDAPR
-172 FDYRGAHLDVCR
+172 FAYRGAHLDVCR
-184 HFYPVDSIKTYIDML
+184 HFFSVDSVKTYIDML
-199 ALHNMNKFHWHLTED
+199 VLHNMNKFHWHLTED
-214 QGWRIEIKQFP
+214 QGWRMEIKQFP

-233 RNGTMIRKDWDSN
+233 RNGTMIRKDWNSN

-298 GPYSVRTIWG
+298 GPYEVRTIWG

-318 DKVYDFVEKV
+318 EKVYDFVDKV
-328 LDEVMEIFPSK
+328 LDEVMDVFPSK

-360 KKIKELG
+360 SKIKALG
-367 LKKDKQFTAEQKLQA
+367 LKKDDRFTAEQKLQA
-382 YFTQHVDDY
+382 YFTKHVDEY

-421 EVGGIEAARLKHRVI
+421 ESGGIEAARLKHRVI

-455 EPFAIGGFLPASH
+455 EPFAIGGFLPIKH
-468 VYSYEPL
+468 VYDYEPL
-475 PASLTP
+475 PANLTP

-497 YIPTFSQV
+497 YISTFSQV
-505 QYMILPRGAALA
+505 QYMMLPRGAALS
-517 EVQWSQPEVK
+517 EVQWSLPEAK
-527 NYEKF
+527 DYEKF
-532 KNERLPRL
+532 RNERLPRL
-540 IKIYELNNYNW
+540 IKIYELYGYNYSR
-551 CKRIYTDKEEP
+551 RIYIDADEP
-562 SDLNVGW
+562 SK

>member
-1 MHDIFT
+1 
-7 IKTIYL
+7 

-35 PTPTSE
+35 PAPTSE

-54 LTESSEPFVLHSG
+54 LAESSEPFVLHSG

-90 APQLGYKLKTVP
+90 APQLGYELKTAP

-113 VDGEAT
+113 VDGEAS

-233 RNGTMIRKDWDSN
+233 RNGTMIRKDWESN

-328 LDEVMEIFPSK
+328 LDEVMDIFPSK

-360 KKIKELG
+360 AKIKELG

-382 YFTQHVDDY
+382 YFTKHVDEY
-391 LTKHGRN
+391 LTNHGRN

-455 EPFAIGGFLPASH
+455 EPFAIGGFLPIQH

-527 NYEKF
+527 DYEKF

-540 IKIYELNNYNW
+540 IKLYELNNYNW

>member
-1 MHDIFT
+1 MNN
-7 IKTIYL
+7 
-13 MIINLKSVA
+13 NLKSIA
-22 LAMTSICLFAQCT
+22 LAMTIGLLFAQCT
-35 PTPTSE
+35 PAPTAQANYE
-41 ASYDVIPMPQSIT
+41 VIPMPQSIT
-54 LTESSEPFVLHSG
+54 LSNSDNQFVLHSG
-67 TQISYTAGNADMER
+67 TLISYTSGNEDMAR
-81 NAQFLKDYL
+81 NAQFLQTYL
-90 APQLGYKLKTVP
+90 ADQLGYTLRIEP
-102 GIASKGIVLQL
+102 GIASEGIVLKLNEGQ
-113 VDGEAT
+113 AS
-119 EGYKITVDANR
+119 EGYTITVDADR

-150 SLPVEQGAVV
+150 AVPVEMGAVV
-160 ALPAGTITDAPR
+160 GFPAGVITDAPR
-172 FDYRGAHLDVCR
+172 FAYRGAHLDVCR
-184 HFYPVDSIKTYIDML
+184 HFFSVDSVKTYIDML
-199 ALHNMNKFHWHLTED
+199 VLHNMNKFHWHLTED
-214 QGWRIEIKQFP
+214 QGWRMEIKQFP

-233 RNGTMIRKDWDSN
+233 RNGTMIRKDWNSN

-252 GFYTQDECR
+252 GFYTQEECR

-298 GPYSVRTIWG
+298 GPYEVRTIWG

-318 DKVYDFVEKV
+318 EKVYDFVDKV
-328 LDEVMEIFPSK
+328 LDEVMDVFPSK

-360 KKIKELG
+360 SKIKALG
-367 LKKDKQFTAEQKLQA
+367 LKKDDRFTAEQKLQA
-382 YFTQHVDDY
+382 YFTKHVDEY

-421 EVGGIEAARLKHRVI
+421 ESGGIEAARLKHRVI

-455 EPFAIGGFLPASH
+455 EPFAIGGFLPIKH
-468 VYSYEPL
+468 VYDYEPL
-475 PASLTP
+475 PANLTP

-497 YIPTFSQV
+497 YIPAFSQV
-505 QYMILPRGAALA
+505 QYMMLPRGAALS
-517 EVQWSQPEVK
+517 EVQWSLPEAK
-527 NYEKF
+527 DYEKF

-540 IKIYELNNYNW
+540 IKIYELYGYNYSR
-551 CKRIYTDKEEP
+551 RIYIDADEP
-562 SDLNVGW
+562 SK

>member
-1 MHDIFT
+1 
-7 IKTIYL
+7 

-90 APQLGYKLKTVP
+90 APQLGYELKTVP

-261 EIVKYAA
+261 EIIKYAA

-328 LDEVMEIFPSK
+328 LDEVMEILPSK

-382 YFTQHVDDY
+382 YFTQHVDEY

-540 IKIYELNNYNW
+540 IKIYELNNYNY

>member
-1 MHDIFT
+1 MNN
-7 IKTIYL
+7 
-13 MIINLKSVA
+13 NLKSIA
-22 LAMTSICLFAQCT
+22 LAMTIGLLFAQCT
-35 PTPTSE
+35 PAPTAQANYE
-41 ASYDVIPMPQSIT
+41 VIPMPQSIT
-54 LTESSEPFVLHSG
+54 LSNSDNQFVLHSG
-67 TQISYTAGNADMER
+67 TLISYTSGNEDMAR
-81 NAQFLKDYL
+81 NAQFLQTYL
-90 APQLGYKLKTVP
+90 TDQLGYTLRIEP
-102 GIASKGIVLQL
+102 GIASKGIVLKLNEGQ
-113 VDGEAT
+113 AS
-119 EGYKITVDANR
+119 EGYTITVDADR

-150 SLPVEQGAVV
+150 AVPVEMGAVV
-160 ALPAGTITDAPR
+160 GFPAGVITDAPR
-172 FDYRGAHLDVCR
+172 FAYRGAHLDVCR
-184 HFYPVDSIKTYIDML
+184 HFFSVDSVKTYIDML
-199 ALHNMNKFHWHLTED
+199 VLHNMNKFHWHLTED
-214 QGWRIEIKQFP
+214 QGWRMEIKQFP

-233 RNGTMIRKDWDSN
+233 RNGTMIRKDWNSN

-252 GFYTQDECR
+252 GFYTQEECR

-298 GPYSVRTIWG
+298 GPYEVRTIWG

-318 DKVYDFVEKV
+318 EKVYDFVDKV
-328 LDEVMEIFPSK
+328 LDEVMDVFPSK

-360 KKIKELG
+360 SKIKALG
-367 LKKDKQFTAEQKLQA
+367 LKKDDRFTAEQKLQA
-382 YFTQHVDDY
+382 YFTKHVDEY

-421 EVGGIEAARLKHRVI
+421 ESGGIEAARLKHRVI

-455 EPFAIGGFLPASH
+455 EPFAIGGFLPIKH
-468 VYSYEPL
+468 VYDYEPL
-475 PASLTP
+475 PANLTP

-497 YIPTFSQV
+497 YIPAFSHV
-505 QYMILPRGAALA
+505 QYMMLPRGAALS
-517 EVQWSQPEVK
+517 EVQWSLPEAK
-527 NYEKF
+527 DYEKF

-540 IKIYELNNYNW
+540 IKIYELYGYNYSR
-551 CKRIYTDKEEP
+551 RIYIDADEP
-562 SDLNVGW
+562 SK

>member
-1 MHDIFT
+1 MNS
-7 IKTIYL
+7 
-13 MIINLKSVA
+13 NLKSIA
-22 LAMTSICLFAQCT
+22 LAIIIGLLFAQCT
-35 PTPTSE
+35 PTPTTQANYE
-41 ASYDVIPMPQSIT
+41 VIPMPQNIMLSN
-54 LTESSEPFVLHSG
+54 SDSQFVLHSG
-67 TQISYTAGNADMER
+67 TLISYTSGNEDMAR
-81 NAQFLKDYL
+81 NAQFLQTYL
-90 APQLGYKLKTVP
+90 TDQLGYTLRIEP
-102 GIASKGIVLQL
+102 GIASKGIVLKLNEGQ
-113 VDGEAT
+113 AS
-119 EGYKITVDANR
+119 EGYTITVDADR

-150 SLPVEQGAVV
+150 AVPVEMGAVV
-160 ALPAGTITDAPR
+160 GLPAGIITDAPR
-172 FDYRGAHLDVCR
+172 FAYRGAHLDVCR
-184 HFYPVDSIKTYIDML
+184 HFFSVDSVKTYIDML
-199 ALHNMNKFHWHLTED
+199 VLHNMNKFHWHLTED
-214 QGWRIEIKQFP
+214 QGWRMEIKQFP

-233 RNGTMIRKDWDSN
+233 RNGTMIRKDWNSN

-252 GFYTQDECR
+252 GFYTQEECR

-298 GPYSVRTIWG
+298 GPYEVRTIWG

-318 DKVYDFVEKV
+318 EKVYDFVDKV
-328 LDEVMEIFPSK
+328 LDEVMDVFPSK

-360 KKIKELG
+360 SKIKALG
-367 LKKDKQFTAEQKLQA
+367 LKKDDRFTAEQKLQA
-382 YFTQHVDDY
+382 YFTKHVDEY

-421 EVGGIEAARLKHRVI
+421 ESGGIEAARLKHRVI

-455 EPFAIGGFLPASH
+455 EPFAIGGFLPIKH
-468 VYSYEPL
+468 VYDYEPL
-475 PASLTP
+475 PVNLTP

-497 YIPTFSQV
+497 YIPTFSHV
-505 QYMILPRGAALA
+505 QYMMLPRGAALS
-517 EVQWSQPEVK
+517 EVQWSLPEAK
-527 NYEKF
+527 DYEKF

-540 IKIYELNNYNW
+540 IKIYELYGYNYSR
-551 CKRIYTDKEEP
+551 RIYVDADEP
-562 SDLNVGW
+562 SK

>member
-1 MHDIFT
+1 MNN
-7 IKTIYL
+7 
-13 MIINLKSVA
+13 NLKSIA
-22 LAMTSICLFAQCT
+22 LAMTIGLLFAQCT
-35 PTPTSE
+35 PAPTAQANYE
-41 ASYDVIPMPQSIT
+41 VIPMPQSIT
-54 LTESSEPFVLHSG
+54 LSNSDNQFVLHSG
-67 TQISYTAGNADMER
+67 TLISYTSGNEDMAR
-81 NAQFLKDYL
+81 NAQFLQTYL
-90 APQLGYKLKTVP
+90 TDQLGYTLRVEP
-102 GIASKGIVLQL
+102 GVASEGIVLKL
-113 VDGEAT
+113 VEGQAS
-119 EGYKITVDANR
+119 EGYTITVDADR

-150 SLPVEQGAVV
+150 AVPVEMGAVV
-160 ALPAGTITDAPR
+160 GLPAGIITDAPR
-172 FDYRGAHLDVCR
+172 FAYRGAHLDVCR
-184 HFYPVDSIKTYIDML
+184 HFFSVDSVKTYIDML
-199 ALHNMNKFHWHLTED
+199 VLHNMNKFHWHLTED
-214 QGWRIEIKQFP
+214 QGWRMEIKQFP

-233 RNGTMIRKDWDSN
+233 RNGTMIRKDWNSN

-298 GPYSVRTIWG
+298 GPYEVRTIWG

-318 DKVYDFVEKV
+318 EKVYDFVDKV
-328 LDEVMEIFPSK
+328 LDEVMDVFPSK

-360 KKIKELG
+360 SKIKALG
-367 LKKDKQFTAEQKLQA
+367 LKKDDRFTAEQKLQA
-382 YFTQHVDDY
+382 YFTKHVDEY

-421 EVGGIEAARLKHRVI
+421 ESGGIEAARLKHRVI

-455 EPFAIGGFLPASH
+455 EPFAIGGFLPIKH
-468 VYSYEPL
+468 VYDYEPL
-475 PASLTP
+475 PANLTP

-497 YIPTFSQV
+497 YIPTFSHV
-505 QYMILPRGAALA
+505 QYMMLPRGAALS
-517 EVQWSQPEVK
+517 EVQWSLPEAK
-527 NYEKF
+527 DYEKF
-532 KNERLPRL
+532 RNERLPRL
-540 IKIYELNNYNW
+540 IKIYELYGYNYSR
-551 CKRIYTDKEEP
+551 RIYIDADEP
-562 SDLNVGW
+562 SK

>member
-1 MHDIFT
+1 MNN
-7 IKTIYL
+7 
-13 MIINLKSVA
+13 NLKSIA
-22 LAMTSICLFAQCT
+22 LAMTIGLLFAQCT
-35 PTPTSE
+35 PAPTAQANYE
-41 ASYDVIPMPQSIT
+41 VIPMPQSIT
-54 LTESSEPFVLHSG
+54 LSNSDNQFVLHSG
-67 TQISYTAGNADMER
+67 TLISYTSGNEDMAR
-81 NAQFLKDYL
+81 NAQFLQTYL
-90 APQLGYKLKTVP
+90 TDQLGYTLRVEP
-102 GIASKGIVLQL
+102 GVASEGIVLKL
-113 VDGEAT
+113 VEGQAS
-119 EGYKITVDANR
+119 EGYTITVDADR

-150 SLPVEQGAVV
+150 AVPVEMGAVV
-160 ALPAGTITDAPR
+160 GLPAGIITDAPR
-172 FDYRGAHLDVCR
+172 FAYRGAHLDVCR
-184 HFYPVDSIKTYIDML
+184 HFFSVDSVKTYIDML
-199 ALHNMNKFHWHLTED
+199 VLHNMNKFHWHLTED
-214 QGWRIEIKQFP
+214 QGWRMEIKQFP

-233 RNGTMIRKDWDSN
+233 RNGTMIRKDWNSN

-252 GFYTQDECR
+252 GFYTQEECR

-298 GPYSVRTIWG
+298 GPYEVRTIWG

-318 DKVYDFVEKV
+318 EKVYDFVDKV
-328 LDEVMEIFPSK
+328 LDEVMEVFPSK

-360 KKIKELG
+360 SKIKALG
-367 LKKDKQFTAEQKLQA
+367 LKKDDRFTAEQKLQA
-382 YFTQHVDDY
+382 YFTKHVDEY

-421 EVGGIEAARLKHRVI
+421 ESGGIEAARLKHRVI

-455 EPFAIGGFLPASH
+455 EPFAIGGFLPIKH
-468 VYSYEPL
+468 VYDYEPL
-475 PASLTP
+475 PANLTP

-497 YIPTFSQV
+497 YIPTFSHV
-505 QYMILPRGAALA
+505 QYMMLPRGAALS
-517 EVQWSQPEVK
+517 EVQWSLPEAK
-527 NYEKF
+527 DYEKF

-540 IKIYELNNYNW
+540 IKIYELYGYNYSR
-551 CKRIYTDKEEP
+551 RIYVDADEP
-562 SDLNVGW
+562 SK

>member
-1 MHDIFT
+1 
-7 IKTIYL
+7 

-54 LTESSEPFVLHSG
+54 LTEGSEPFVLHSG
-67 TQISYTAGNADMER
+67 TQINYTAGNADMER

-90 APQLGYKLKTVP
+90 APQLGYELKTAP

-119 EGYKITVDANR
+119 EGYKITVDASR
-130 VLVEATSP
+130 VLVEATTP

-150 SLPVEQGAVV
+150 SLPVEKGAVV

-328 LDEVMEIFPSK
+328 LDEVMDIFPSK

-367 LKKDKQFTAEQKLQA
+367 LKRDKQFTAEQKLQA
-382 YFTQHVDDY
+382 YFTQHVDEY

-540 IKIYELNNYNW
+540 IKIYELNNYNY

>member
-1 MHDIFT
+1 MNN
-7 IKTIYL
+7 
-13 MIINLKSVA
+13 NLKSIA
-22 LAMTSICLFAQCT
+22 LAMTIGLLFAQCT
-35 PTPTSE
+35 PAPTAQANYE
-41 ASYDVIPMPQSIT
+41 VIPMPQSIT
-54 LTESSEPFVLHSG
+54 LSNSDNQFVLHSG
-67 TQISYTAGNADMER
+67 TLISYTSGNEDMAR
-81 NAQFLKDYL
+81 NAQFLQTYL
-90 APQLGYKLKTVP
+90 TDQLGYTLRIEP
-102 GIASKGIVLQL
+102 GIASKGIVLKLNEGQ
-113 VDGEAT
+113 AS
-119 EGYKITVDANR
+119 EGYTITVDADR

-150 SLPVEQGAVV
+150 AVPVEMGAVV
-160 ALPAGTITDAPR
+160 GFPAGVITDAPR
-172 FDYRGAHLDVCR
+172 FAYRGAHLDVCR
-184 HFYPVDSIKTYIDML
+184 HFFSVDSVKTYIDML
-199 ALHNMNKFHWHLTED
+199 VLHNMNKFHWHLTED
-214 QGWRIEIKQFP
+214 QGWRMEIKQFP

-233 RNGTMIRKDWDSN
+233 RNGTMIRKDWNSN

-298 GPYSVRTIWG
+298 GPYEVRTIWG

-318 DKVYDFVEKV
+318 EKVYDFVDKV
-328 LDEVMEIFPSK
+328 LDEVMDVFPSK

-360 KKIKELG
+360 SKIKALG
-367 LKKDKQFTAEQKLQA
+367 LKKDDRFTAEQKLQA
-382 YFTQHVDDY
+382 YFTKHVDEY

-421 EVGGIEAARLKHRVI
+421 ESGGIEAARLKHRVI

-455 EPFAIGGFLPASH
+455 EPFAIGGFLPIKH
-468 VYSYEPL
+468 VYDYEPL
-475 PASLTP
+475 PANLTP

-505 QYMILPRGAALA
+505 QYMMLPRGAALS
-517 EVQWSQPEVK
+517 EVQWSLPEAK
-527 NYEKF
+527 DYEKF

-540 IKIYELNNYNW
+540 IKIYELYGYNYSR
-551 CKRIYTDKEEP
+551 RIYIDADEP
-562 SDLNVGW
+562 SK

>member
-1 MHDIFT
+1 MNN
-7 IKTIYL
+7 
-13 MIINLKSVA
+13 NLKSIA
-22 LAMTSICLFAQCT
+22 LAMTIGLLFAQCT
-35 PTPTSE
+35 PAPTAQANYE
-41 ASYDVIPMPQSIT
+41 VIPMPQSIT
-54 LTESSEPFVLHSG
+54 LSNSDNQFVLHSG
-67 TQISYTAGNADMER
+67 TLISYTSGNEDMAR
-81 NAQFLKDYL
+81 NAQFLQTYL
-90 APQLGYKLKTVP
+90 TDQLGYTLRVEP
-102 GIASKGIVLQL
+102 GVASEGIVLKL
-113 VDGEAT
+113 VEGQAS
-119 EGYKITVDANR
+119 EGYTITVDADR

-150 SLPVEQGAVV
+150 AVPVEMGAVV
-160 ALPAGTITDAPR
+160 GFPAGVITDAPR
-172 FDYRGAHLDVCR
+172 FAYRGAHLDVCR
-184 HFYPVDSIKTYIDML
+184 HFFSVDSVKTYIDML
-199 ALHNMNKFHWHLTED
+199 VLHNMNKFHWHLTED
-214 QGWRIEIKQFP
+214 QGWRMEIKQFP

-233 RNGTMIRKDWDSN
+233 RNGTMIRKDWNSN

-298 GPYSVRTIWG
+298 GPYEVRTIWG

-318 DKVYDFVEKV
+318 EKVYDFVDKV
-328 LDEVMEIFPSK
+328 LDEVMDVFPSK

-360 KKIKELG
+360 SKIKALG
-367 LKKDKQFTAEQKLQA
+367 LKKDDRFTAEQKLQA
-382 YFTQHVDDY
+382 YFTKHVDEY

-421 EVGGIEAARLKHRVI
+421 ESGGIEAARLKHRVI

-455 EPFAIGGFLPASH
+455 EPFAIGGFLPIKH
-468 VYSYEPL
+468 VYDYEPL
-475 PASLTP
+475 PVNLTP

-505 QYMILPRGAALA
+505 QYMMLPRGAALA
-517 EVQWSQPEVK
+517 EVQWSFPEAK
-527 NYEKF
+527 DYEKF

-540 IKIYELNNYNW
+540 IKIYELYGYNYSR
-551 CKRIYTDKEEP
+551 RIYIDADEP
-562 SDLNVGW
+562 SK

>member
-1 MHDIFT
+1 MNN
-7 IKTIYL
+7 
-13 MIINLKSVA
+13 NLKSIA
-22 LAMTSICLFAQCT
+22 LAMTIGLLFAQCT
-35 PTPTSE
+35 PAPTAQANYE
-41 ASYDVIPMPQSIT
+41 VIPLPQSIT
-54 LTESSEPFVLHSG
+54 LSNSDNQFVLHSG
-67 TQISYTAGNADMER
+67 TLISYTSGNEDMAR
-81 NAQFLKDYL
+81 NAQFLQTYL
-90 APQLGYKLKTVP
+90 ADQLGYTLRIEP
-102 GIASKGIVLQL
+102 GIASEGIVLKLNEGQ
-113 VDGEAT
+113 AS
-119 EGYKITVDANR
+119 EGYTITVDADR

-150 SLPVEQGAVV
+150 AVPVEMGAVV
-160 ALPAGTITDAPR
+160 GFPAGVITDAPR
-172 FDYRGAHLDVCR
+172 FAYRGAHLDVCR
-184 HFYPVDSIKTYIDML
+184 HFFSVDSVKTYIDML
-199 ALHNMNKFHWHLTED
+199 VLHNMNKFHWHLTED
-214 QGWRIEIKQFP
+214 QGWRMEIKQFP

-233 RNGTMIRKDWDSN
+233 RNGTMIRKDWNSN

-252 GFYTQDECR
+252 GFYTQEECR

-298 GPYSVRTIWG
+298 GPYEVRTIWG

-318 DKVYDFVEKV
+318 EKVYDFVDKV
-328 LDEVMEIFPSK
+328 LDEVMDVFPSK

-360 KKIKELG
+360 SKIKALG
-367 LKKDKQFTAEQKLQA
+367 LKKDDRFTAEQKLQA
-382 YFTQHVDDY
+382 YFTKHVDEY

-421 EVGGIEAARLKHRVI
+421 ESGGIEAARLKHRVI

-455 EPFAIGGFLPASH
+455 EPFAIGGFLPIKH
-468 VYSYEPL
+468 VYDYEPL
-475 PASLTP
+475 PANLTP

-497 YIPTFSQV
+497 YIPTFSHV
-505 QYMILPRGAALA
+505 QYMMLPRGAALS
-517 EVQWSQPEVK
+517 EVQWSLPEAK
-527 NYEKF
+527 DYEKF
-532 KNERLPRL
+532 RNERLPRL
-540 IKIYELNNYNW
+540 IKIYELYGYNYSR
-551 CKRIYTDKEEP
+551 RIYIDADEP
-562 SDLNVGW
+562 SK

>member
-1 MHDIFT
+1 
-7 IKTIYL
+7 
-13 MIINLKSVA
+13 MIMNNNLKSIA
-22 LAMTSICLFAQCT
+22 LAMTIGLLFAQCT
-35 PTPTSE
+35 PAPTAQANYE
-41 ASYDVIPMPQSIT
+41 VIPMPQSIT
-54 LTESSEPFVLHSG
+54 LSNSDNQFVLHSG
-67 TQISYTAGNADMER
+67 TLISYTSGNEDMAR
-81 NAQFLKDYL
+81 NAQFLQTYL
-90 APQLGYKLKTVP
+90 TDQLGYTLRIEP
-102 GIASKGIVLQL
+102 GIASEGIVLKLNEGQ
-113 VDGEAT
+113 AS
-119 EGYKITVDANR
+119 EGYTITVDADR

-150 SLPVEQGAVV
+150 AVPVEMGAVV
-160 ALPAGTITDAPR
+160 GFPAGVITDAPR
-172 FDYRGAHLDVCR
+172 FAYRGAHLDVCR
-184 HFYPVDSIKTYIDML
+184 HFFSVDSVKTYIDML
-199 ALHNMNKFHWHLTED
+199 VLHNMNKFHWHLTED
-214 QGWRIEIKQFP
+214 QGWRMEIKQFP

-233 RNGTMIRKDWDSN
+233 RNGTMIRKDWNSN

-252 GFYTQDECR
+252 GFYTQEECR

-298 GPYSVRTIWG
+298 GPYEVRTIWG

-318 DKVYDFVEKV
+318 EKVYDFVDKV
-328 LDEVMEIFPSK
+328 LDEVMDVFPSK

-360 KKIKELG
+360 SKIKALG
-367 LKKDKQFTAEQKLQA
+367 LKKDDRFTAEQKLQA
-382 YFTQHVDDY
+382 YFTKHVDEY

-421 EVGGIEAARLKHRVI
+421 ESGGIEAARLKHRVI

-455 EPFAIGGFLPASH
+455 EPFAIGGFLPIKH
-468 VYSYEPL
+468 VYDYEPL
-475 PASLTP
+475 PANLTP

-497 YIPTFSQV
+497 YIPAFSQV
-505 QYMILPRGAALA
+505 QYMMLPRGAALS
-517 EVQWSQPEVK
+517 EVQWSLPEAK
-527 NYEKF
+527 DYEKF

-540 IKIYELNNYNW
+540 IKIYELYGYNYSR
-551 CKRIYTDKEEP
+551 RIYIDADEP
-562 SDLNVGW
+562 SK

>member
-1 MHDIFT
+1 MNN
-7 IKTIYL
+7 
-13 MIINLKSVA
+13 NLKSIA
-22 LAMTSICLFAQCT
+22 LAMTIGLLFAQCT
-35 PTPTSE
+35 PAPTAQANYE
-41 ASYDVIPMPQSIT
+41 VIPLPQSIT
-54 LTESSEPFVLHSG
+54 LSNSDNQFVLHSG
-67 TQISYTAGNADMER
+67 TLISYTSGNEDMAR
-81 NAQFLKDYL
+81 NAQFLQTYL
-90 APQLGYKLKTVP
+90 TDQLGYTLRIEP
-102 GIASKGIVLQL
+102 GIASEGIVLKLNEGQ
-113 VDGEAT
+113 AS
-119 EGYKITVDANR
+119 EGYTITVDADR

-150 SLPVEQGAVV
+150 AVPVEMGAVV
-160 ALPAGTITDAPR
+160 GLPAGIITDAPR
-172 FDYRGAHLDVCR
+172 FAYRGAHLDVCR
-184 HFYPVDSIKTYIDML
+184 HFFSVDSVKTYIDML
-199 ALHNMNKFHWHLTED
+199 VLHNMNKFHWHLTED
-214 QGWRIEIKQFP
+214 QGWRMEIKQFP

-233 RNGTMIRKDWDSN
+233 RNGTMIRKDWNSN

-298 GPYSVRTIWG
+298 GPYEVRTIWG

-318 DKVYDFVEKV
+318 EKVYDFVDKV
-328 LDEVMEIFPSK
+328 LDEVMDVFPSK

-360 KKIKELG
+360 SKIKALG
-367 LKKDKQFTAEQKLQA
+367 LKKDDRFTAEQKLQA
-382 YFTQHVDDY
+382 YFTKHVDEY

-421 EVGGIEAARLKHRVI
+421 ESGGIEAARLKHRVI

-455 EPFAIGGFLPASH
+455 EPFAIGGFLPIKH
-468 VYSYEPL
+468 VYDYEPL
-475 PASLTP
+475 PANLTP

-497 YIPTFSQV
+497 YISTFSQV
-505 QYMILPRGAALA
+505 QYMMLPRGAALS
-517 EVQWSQPEVK
+517 EVQWSLPEAK
-527 NYEKF
+527 DYEKF
-532 KNERLPRL
+532 RNERLPRL
-540 IKIYELNNYNW
+540 IKIYELYGYNYSR
-551 CKRIYTDKEEP
+551 RIYIDADEP
-562 SDLNVGW
+562 SK

>member
-1 MHDIFT
+1 MNN
-7 IKTIYL
+7 
-13 MIINLKSVA
+13 NLKSIA
-22 LAMTSICLFAQCT
+22 LAMTIGLLFAQCT
-35 PTPTSE
+35 PAPTTQANYE
-41 ASYDVIPMPQSIT
+41 VIPMPQSLT
-54 LTESSEPFVLHSG
+54 LSNSDNQFVLHSG
-67 TQISYTAGNADMER
+67 TLISYTSGNEDMAR
-81 NAQFLKDYL
+81 NAQFLQTYL
-90 APQLGYKLKTVP
+90 TDQLGYTLRVEP
-102 GIASKGIVLQL
+102 GVASEGIVLKL
-113 VDGEAT
+113 VEGQAS
-119 EGYKITVDANR
+119 EGYTITVDADR

-150 SLPVEQGAVV
+150 AVPVEMGAVV
-160 ALPAGTITDAPR
+160 GFPAGVITDAPR
-172 FDYRGAHLDVCR
+172 FAYRGAHLDVCR
-184 HFYPVDSIKTYIDML
+184 HFFSVDSVKTYIDML
-199 ALHNMNKFHWHLTED
+199 VLHNMNKFHWHLTED
-214 QGWRIEIKQFP
+214 QGWRMEIKQFP

-233 RNGTMIRKDWDSN
+233 RNGTMIRKDWNSN

-252 GFYTQDECR
+252 GFYTQEECR

-298 GPYSVRTIWG
+298 GPYEVRTIWG

-318 DKVYDFVEKV
+318 EKVYDFVDKV
-328 LDEVMEIFPSK
+328 LDEVMDVFPSK

-360 KKIKELG
+360 SKIKALG
-367 LKKDKQFTAEQKLQA
+367 LKKDDRFTAEQKLQA
-382 YFTQHVDDY
+382 YFTKHVDEY

-421 EVGGIEAARLKHRVI
+421 ESGGIEAARLKHRVI

-444 FDYYQSKDRDN
+444 FDYYQSKDCDN
-455 EPFAIGGFLPASH
+455 EPFAIGGFLPIKH
-468 VYSYEPL
+468 VYDYEPL
-475 PASLTP
+475 PANLTP

-497 YIPTFSQV
+497 YIPTFSHV
-505 QYMILPRGAALA
+505 QYMMLPRGAALS
-517 EVQWSQPEVK
+517 EVQWSLPEAK
-527 NYEKF
+527 DYEKF

-540 IKIYELNNYNW
+540 IKIYELYGYNSSR
-551 CKRIYTDKEEP
+551 RISIDADEP
-562 SDLNVGW
+562 SK